1 MKAFEFANKQI
12 IELLFKKEDL
22 LGRLRTIKRFFM
34 MESGD
39 FFIHFLELA
48 EEELS
53 KSAKLISK
61 EKVESLLDMAVRSV
75 SSMDAYKEDIIGYLD
90 SYTITESLYALQN
103 LKGNEPLNMEK
114 VTVHS
119 SGSNLKG
126 IDLFTIEL
134 KVQWPLNLVLSRTSM
149 VRY

>member
-22 LGRLRTIKRFFM
+22 LGRLRTIKQFFM

-53 KSAKLISK
+53 KSAKLVSK

-90 SYTITESLYALQN
+90 SYTIIESLYAL
-103 LKGNEPLNMEK
+103 
-114 VTVHS
+114 
-119 SGSNLKG
+119 
-126 IDLFTIEL
+126 
-134 KVQWPLNLVLSRTSM
+134 
-149 VRY
+149 